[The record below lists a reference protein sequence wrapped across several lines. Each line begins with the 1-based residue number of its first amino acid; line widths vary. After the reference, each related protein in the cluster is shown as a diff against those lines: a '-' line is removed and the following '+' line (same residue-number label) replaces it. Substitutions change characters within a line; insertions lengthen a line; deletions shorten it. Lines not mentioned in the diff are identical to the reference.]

1 MGTESLFPE
10 RRTRVSLDSELPRER
25 SGRPCLVVIAGPG
38 MGQRVDLD
46 EGDSEIDIGRSE
58 QCRLYIHHDSVSRRH
73 AMIRR
78 VVGQF
83 VLQDLNSTN
92 GTQVNDQRIDGLHLL
107 KDNDQIKVG
116 KTVIKYTENVVE
128 VEYIEHVTNL
138 AIVDALTGAFNKRR
152 FDEVLPK
159 ETLRAQSAGELSLI
173 LFDLDHFKKIN
184 DNHGHP
190 AGDAVLRT
198 MVQITKTCLEQ
209 GDLLARVGGE
219 EFAVLLASPLDTAT
233 RTAER
238 IRSCV
243 ERHEF
248 SFQSTRIPVTVSLG
262 VVAFMKGETALEF
275 YGRADALLYR
285 SKAGGRNRVSV

>member
-25 SGRPCLVVIAGPG
+25 TGRPCLVVIAGPG
-38 MGQRVDLD
+38 MGQRIELD
-46 EGDSEIDIGRSE
+46 EGDAEIDIGRSE

-73 AMIRR
+73 ALIRR

-92 GTQVNDQRIDGLHLL
+92 GTQVNDQRVDGLHLL
-107 KDNDQIKVG
+107 KDGDQIKVG

-138 AIVDALTGAFNKRR
+138 AIVDGLTGAFNKRR

-159 ETLRAQSAGELSLI
+159 ETLRAQSSGELSLI
-173 LFDLDHFKKIN
+173 LFDIDHFKKIN
-184 DNHGHP
+184 DTYGHP
-190 AGDAVLRT
+190 AGDAVLRS
-198 MVQITKTCLEQ
+198 MVQVTKTCLEQ
-209 GDLLARVGGE
+209 EDLLSRVGGE
-219 EFAVLLASPLDTAT
+219 EFAILLASPLDTAT

-248 SFQSTRIPVTVSLG
+248 TFQGTRIPVTVSLG
-262 VVAFMKGETALEF
+262 VVGFHKGESPTELYA
-275 YGRADALLYR
+275 RADALLYR
-285 SKAGGRNRVSV
+285 SKQGGRNRVST